1 MHSTPL
7 ELLARIELPP
17 VTQVD
22 LKKRGKKYLLIVHR
36 EELVTIQELGT
47 NLKEALGIWNKTAEK
62 EETAWKK
69 TQ

>member
-1 MHSTPL
+1 MLSTPL

-17 VTQVD
+17 VTRVD
-22 LKKRGKKYLLIVHR
+22 LKKRGKKYLLITHR

-47 NLKEALGIWNKTAEK
+47 NLKEALAVWNKTAEK